1 MPTVFFYMKKLFRIL
16 TDALR
21 GQAEQEKT
29 AAVIRAEGEAYA
41 ADIISK
47 ALQKYGSGMIE
58 LRRIE
63 TSKEISQTLSQS
75 RNVVYLPTHGSN
87 MLLNLGQ

>member
-1 MPTVFFYMKKLFRIL
+1 M
-16 TDALR
+16 
-21 GQAEQEKT
+21 
-29 AAVIRAEGEAYA
+29 IRAEGESYA
-41 ADIISK
+41 AEIISK

-63 TSKEISQTLSQS
+63 TSKDIASTLSQS

-87 MLLNLGQ
+87 MLLNLGNP